1 MIISHDYESWCQEE
15 RSSEEKRVKDNDH
28 DRDRINQDRQDAT
41 CLSSF
46 RDPWSWEERSSMIVK
61 V

>member
-1 MIISHDYESWCQEE
+1 MIISHNYESRWREEE
-15 RSSEEKRVKDNDH
+15 RSSEEMRVKDNDH

-46 RDPWSWEERSSMIVK
+46 H
-61 V
+61 